1 MINLLLA
8 LANLFVFVFF
18 LIISIYISSTAEPAV
33 TAAGKCISF
42 KFFVNIVQ

>member
-1 MINLLLA
+1 MNWNIVHWTAYAAIIDLLLA

-33 TAAGKCISF
+33 
-42 KFFVNIVQ
+42 